1 MSFPLF
7 LIVFSTPS
15 LSSSSIFCVVPSIA
29 GGTAGGL
36 DASCRSPRQHINAST
51 PIPTSSR
58 TTPLTPL
65 PLTSPSTSPSRSR
78 SRTSSLVTVIV
89 MVIVTVLPS
98 RCILGTRDIDSRVGT
113 YWKSYKSLSPR
124 RAFPQFFVLGF
135 VTLAAGHCT
144 DHHQNYEYQPPRK
157 GDARSPCSFLNTL
170 ANHGYLP
177 RDGKGIDIP
186 TVLDVCQK
194 GFNVAPD
201 VLGTFGKLG
210 LLTSTN
216 FTFLSLDQLNLLAVV
231 TAPILVT
238 VAAVLILVPVPVPI
252 PAPAPIP
259 VPVPAR
265 APTLHVLPVEE
276 RGPNT
281 ALQLLFIHLDAVIAI
296 PDPLDVHDLPGM
308 SNIVLLLL
316 GRHTLLSLQQ
326 QLRHQIQY

>member
-1 MSFPLF
+1 
-7 LIVFSTPS
+7 
-15 LSSSSIFCVVPSIA
+15 
-29 GGTAGGL
+29 
-36 DASCRSPRQHINAST
+36 
-51 PIPTSSR
+51 
-58 TTPLTPL
+58 
-65 PLTSPSTSPSRSR
+65 
-78 SRTSSLVTVIV
+78 
-89 MVIVTVLPS
+89 MVI
-98 RCILGTRDIDSRVGT
+98 
-113 YWKSYKSLSPR
+113 
-124 RAFPQFFVLGF
+124 GF

-157 GDARSPCSFLNTL
+157 GDARSPCPFLNTL

-194 GFNVAPD
+194 GFNIAPD

-210 LLTSTN
+210 LLTLTN
-216 FTFLSLDQLNLLAVV
+216 FTFFSLDQLNLLAVV
-231 TAPILVT
+231 TAPILVTVAAVLILVTVAAVLILVT

-276 RGPNT
+276 RGPDT